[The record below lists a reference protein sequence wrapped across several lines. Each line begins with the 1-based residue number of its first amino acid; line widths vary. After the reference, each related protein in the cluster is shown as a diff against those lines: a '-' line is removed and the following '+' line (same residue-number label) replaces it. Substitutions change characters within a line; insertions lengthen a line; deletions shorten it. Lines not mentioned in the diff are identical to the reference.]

1 MGPDTLNETI
11 EISRQQIE
19 QLSGKRNWS
28 TWKFRIMI
36 MLRGVKNAFEII
48 DGLLNTPDQPAVGA
62 ADEAINQFRSELE
75 AFNKA
80 EVAALQILTSHMS
93 TEILAMVMRFRSA
106 REMWLELERLFDGI
120 SEDRLYSLGMQFF
133 ASIEMDQEM
142 TIHLS
147 RLKTLFNDFNAEFRR
162 SDMQELPEILL
173 ILKIL
178 NSLPK
183 EYLSF
188 VTSWKMLSTA
198 ERSIERLTTELCSFQ
213 RELKRNN
220 KDQNELKQ
228 EALAV
233 NHDKKKLVNKSRI
246 NRCFYCNEKGH
257 FIRNCQRWIKDG
269 KPSKSEKKSQKLREA
284 MTVESFVS
292 VTNQFRIEDESDWFV
307 DNGATVH
314 VTKDR
319 QIFKEFREFN
329 EKREIKTA
337 KGNLEAIGEGT
348 VPVEML
354 IKGRW
359 HQKKLLNVW
368 YVPNI
373 SRNLF
378 SVTAAHDKNKDSCFV
393 SRPTSC
399 HFKINGRIVMVGNR
413 EFEGGLFK
421 AALRTKS
428 QTQEVNSLSDDLT
441 LQLYHERMAHQNK
454 HQVKKLIQRE
464 LGIKVQVD
472 NETCKGCIY
481 GKAHRLKFGT
491 RVRATA
497 PGELIHCDVCGPFE
511 IPSFRG
517 YRYFVLFKDDFSRY
531 RRVYFMKE
539 KSGVSSKLEEMLA
552 EARTS
557 GNTVK
562 ELLSDN
568 GLEFDDEKVRKIL
581 RQHGVKQRLITP
593 YTPQQ
598 NGCAER

>member
-1 MGPDTLNETI
+1 MFI
-11 EISRQQIE
+11 
-19 QLSGKRNWS
+19 K
-28 TWKFRIMI
+28 
-36 MLRGVKNAFEII
+36 
-48 DGLLNTPDQPAVGA
+48 LLTDQPAVGA

-80 EVAALQILTSHMS
+80 EAAALQILTSHMS
-93 TEILAMVMRFRSA
+93 TEILVMVMRFRSA
-106 REMWLELERLFDGI
+106 REMWLELERLFDGN
-120 SEDRLYSLGMQFF
+120 SEERLYSLGMQFF

-147 RLKTLFNDFNAEFRR
+147 QLKTLFNDFNAGFRR
-162 SDMQELPEILL
+162 SGMQGLPEILL

-257 FIRNCQRWIKDG
+257 FIRNCKKWIKDG

-292 VTNQFRIEDESDWFV
+292 VTNQFRIEKESDWFV

-314 VTKDR
+314 VTKDQ
-319 QIFKEFREFN
+319 QIFKEFREFD
-329 EKREIKTA
+329 EKIEIKTA
-337 KGNLEAIGEGT
+337 KGNLEAVGEGT

-359 HQKKLLNVW
+359 HQKKLLNIW

-378 SVTAAHDKNKDSCFV
+378 SVIAA
-393 SRPTSC
+393 
-399 HFKINGRIVMVGNR
+399 
-413 EFEGGLFK
+413 
-421 AALRTKS
+421 
-428 QTQEVNSLSDDLT
+428 
-441 LQLYHERMAHQNK
+441 
-454 HQVKKLIQRE
+454 
-464 LGIKVQVD
+464 
-472 NETCKGCIY
+472 
-481 GKAHRLKFGT
+481 
-491 RVRATA
+491 
-497 PGELIHCDVCGPFE
+497 
-511 IPSFRG
+511 
-517 YRYFVLFKDDFSRY
+517 
-531 RRVYFMKE
+531 
-539 KSGVSSKLEEMLA
+539 
-552 EARTS
+552 
-557 GNTVK
+557 
-562 ELLSDN
+562 
-568 GLEFDDEKVRKIL
+568 
-581 RQHGVKQRLITP
+581 
-593 YTPQQ
+593 
-598 NGCAER
+598 